1 MPHVVTD
8 NCQDYMCTNCV
19 EVCPSQC
26 FYISEADR
34 MLFIHPG
41 ECIDCGQCEPE
52 CPVQA
57 IHADDEVPEDK
68 RQWIEINAKKCEG
81 GDLPQ
86 ITEKR
91 EPLPTAEEKRRR
103 LGL

>member
-8 NCQDYMCTNCV
+8 NCQDCLYTECV
-19 EVCPSQC
+19 EVCPVQC

-41 ECIDCGQCEPE
+41 ECIDCKLCVPE

-57 IHADDEVPEDK
+57 IYAEDDLPGDK
-68 RQWIEINAKKCEG
+68 RRWIKINADKTEPKTR
-81 GDLPQ
+81 PN
-86 ITEKR
+86 ISEKR
-91 EPLPTAEEKRRR
+91 APLPGAEEKKKR